1 MTISR
6 IRISFFIIPL
16 LFSQGVLAH
25 EQVKKVSKATSH
37 QPYKHLITPARFG
50 RTIVPNDYRK
60 HEHKLIRT
68 SRRQSINHLNTIHP
82 IIFVTPDLS
91 KYYRQKPHLYVHLR
105 L

>member
-16 LFSQGVLAH
+16 LFSQGILAH
-25 EQVKKVSKATSH
+25 EKVKKMPTTTSH
-37 QPYKHLITPARFG
+37 QPYKHPTTSARFG
-50 RTIVPNDYRK
+50 RTIVSNDYQT
-60 HEHKLIRT
+60 HDHKLIRT
-68 SRRQSINHLNTIHP
+68 SRRQPINRLNTTHP
-82 IIFVTPDLS
+82 VIFVTPDLS